1 MNNILKL
8 STIAI
13 LAVMANSSQATELV
27 EVQQTNSFD
36 FLEVAKVN
44 LAQSIKLNTIEIN
57 PIENANLTEVAMAHT
72 KAEKRNGV
80 SVKTTSLAE

>member
-13 LAVMANSSQATELV
+13 LTFVANSSQATELV
-27 EVQQTNSFD
+27 KVQATSAFD
-36 FLEVAKVN
+36 FLEIAKVN

-57 PIENANLTEVAMAHT
+57 TIEIEAHAQIAMAQT
-72 KAEKRNGV
+72 KAEKRNDE